1 MTREETSTIIGE
13 DDNIEELDKEEL
25 LNDFQVV
32 RREFFA
38 HTFEIAVVVLSTD
51 KCDLDRIKLNYKS
64 KSIFKD
70 PRLYSKLL
78 VEKIFITS
86 DWNLNKSYRVNVE
99 FDHDKGGFTSDLT
112 KAIELGAK

>member
-1 MTREETSTIIGE
+1 MVGHSKTLSFNY
-13 DDNIEELDKEEL
+13 DNGCIRISHEVFKLLGYPKFIKIL
-25 LNDFQVV
+25 LNAGKRQ
-32 RREFFA
+32 
-38 HTFEIAVVVLSTD
+38 IVVLSTD